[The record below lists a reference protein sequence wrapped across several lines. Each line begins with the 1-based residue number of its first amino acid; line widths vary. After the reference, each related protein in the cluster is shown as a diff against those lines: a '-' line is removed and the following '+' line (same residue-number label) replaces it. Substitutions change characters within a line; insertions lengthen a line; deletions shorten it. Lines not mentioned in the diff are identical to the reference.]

1 MVTIFAY
8 LAEETLNVSSG
19 PAVPYQAYVGHRHRR
34 SPRQHVAQ
42 AARSNGHPWRRRL

>member
-1 MVTIFAY
+1 MVTIFAH

-34 SPRQHVAQ
+34 SPRQHEAT
-42 AARSNGHPWRRRL
+42 ATLDEGG